1 MQHRPPSNLKP
12 KQTSRIDSDA
22 TRLLT
27 QPLLLEDGRTPKLLS
42 KTLYTISGFV
52 LAIVL
57 WGTLS
62 DVREVTFASGQIIP
76 SGKVHTVHHLEGGI
90 VAEVLVR
97 EGARVV
103 EGQPLV
109 RLEPIA
115 AASDLEQ
122 LQVRRASFQLQI
134 IRLDALSR
142 DVVPDF
148 GAIGAAHPGLAA
160 EQVKL
165 YASAINQRKQERS
178 TLAARLAQR
187 RQEVATSSATL
198 EIAKSQV
205 PLARD
210 LYEMQNRLNAMGYT
224 PGKIF
229 LEAKSAML
237 RAEGEVVTAESKFRT
252 ALEAQSEAE
261 SALAEVDTT
270 AVQKISEERAKASSE
285 LAETEQQIG
294 KFSDRFDRVIVR
306 APSAGLIQEIAQKAP
321 GEVVKPGDMIARIV
335 PSGYEL
341 VAEVRIDPKDSGYV
355 YVGARADVKFATF
368 DTALFGMIPGVVEHI
383 SATTFPPQ
391 STQLLPG
398 QRSPEPYYM
407 AIIRLSSD
415 HVGAAGWRRPI
426 SPGMAVQASIV
437 TGSKSIAR
445 YLLKPL
451 ANSIDLAFT
460 ER

>member
-1 MQHRPPSNLKP
+1 MQHRPLGTLKTT
-12 KQTSRIDSDA
+12 QTSGVGLDA
-22 TRLLT
+22 TRRLT
-27 QPLLLEDGRTPKLLS
+27 QPLVLEDGRAPKLLS

-52 LAIVL
+52 LAMVL

-62 DVREVTFASGQIIP
+62 DIREVTFASGQIIP

-90 VAEVLVR
+90 VAEILVR

-109 RLEPIA
+109 RLEPVA

-134 IRLDALSR
+134 IRLDALGHE
-142 DVVPDF
+142 VVPDF
-148 GAIGAAHPGLAA
+148 GAVGTAHSGLAA

-178 TLAARLAQR
+178 TLAARVAQR
-187 RQEVATSSATL
+187 RQEVATSSAAL

-205 PLARD
+205 PVARD
-210 LYEMQNRLNAMGYT
+210 LFEMQSKLNAMGYT
-224 PGKIF
+224 PGKVY
-229 LEAKSAML
+229 LEAKAAVL
-237 RAEGEVVTAESKFRT
+237 RAEGEIITAESKYRT

-261 SALAEVDTT
+261 SALAEVDTIS
-270 AVQKISEERAKASSE
+270 AQKIAEERAKASSE
-285 LAETEQQIG
+285 LAETERQIA
-294 KFSDRFDRVIVR
+294 KFSDRFDRVVVR
-306 APSAGLIQEIAQKAP
+306 APSSGLVQEIGPKSP
-321 GEVVKPGDMIARIV
+321 GEVVKPGDVIARIV

-355 YVGARADVKFATF
+355 HVGARADVKFATF
-368 DTALFGMIPGVVEHI
+368 DTALFGMIPGKVEHV

-391 STQLLPG
+391 PTQLSPG
-398 QRSPEPYYM
+398 QRAPEPYYM
-407 AIIRLSSD
+407 AIIRLSAD
-415 HVGAAGWRRPI
+415 HVGTAGMKRSI
-426 SPGMAVQASIV
+426 SPGMVVQASIV
-437 TGSKSIAR
+437 TGSKSMAR

-451 ANSIDLAFT
+451 SDSLDLAFT

>member
-1 MQHRPPSNLKP
+1 MQHRPPITLRP
-12 KQTSRIDSDA
+12 KRTSRVGSDA
-22 TRLLT
+22 TRHLT
-27 QPLLLEDGRTPKLLS
+27 QPLVLEDGRTPKLLS

-109 RLEPIA
+109 RLEPVA

-134 IRLDALSR
+134 IRLDALGR
-142 DVVPDF
+142 EVVPNF
-148 GAIGAAHPGLAA
+148 GATGAAHPELAA

-187 RQEVATSSATL
+187 RQEVATGSAAL
-198 EIAKSQV
+198 EIAKTQV
-205 PLARD
+205 PVVRD
-210 LYEMQNRLNAMGYT
+210 LFEMQSKLNAMGYT

-229 LEAKSAML
+229 LEAKAALL
-237 RAEGEVVTAESKFRT
+237 RAEGEVVTAESKLRT
-252 ALEAQSEAE
+252 TLEAQSEAE
-261 SALAEVDTT
+261 SALAEVDTI
-270 AVQKISEERAKASSE
+270 AALKISEERAKASSE
-285 LAETEQQIG
+285 LAETERQIA

-306 APSAGLIQEIAQKAP
+306 APSAGLVQEIAPKAP
-321 GEVVKPGDMIARIV
+321 GEVVKPGDMVARIV

-355 YVGARADVKFATF
+355 HVGARADVKFANF
-368 DTALFGMIPGVVEHI
+368 DTALFGMVTGKVEHI

-391 STQLLPG
+391 PTQLLPG
-398 QRSPEPYYM
+398 QRAPEPYYM
-407 AIIRLSSD
+407 AIIRLSTD
-415 HVGAAGWRRPI
+415 HVGAAGLKRPI
-426 SPGMAVQASIV
+426 SPGMVVQASIV

-451 ANSIDLAFT
+451 SNSLDLAFT